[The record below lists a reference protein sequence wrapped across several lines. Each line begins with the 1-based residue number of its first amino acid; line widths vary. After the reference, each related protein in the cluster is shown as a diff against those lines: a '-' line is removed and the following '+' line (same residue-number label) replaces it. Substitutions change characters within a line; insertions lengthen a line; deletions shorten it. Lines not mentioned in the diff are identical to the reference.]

1 MRLFVCLCLAAVI
14 YLPNLHRCFDHAPD
28 VDELHTRRRLTWED
42 ARTLRATNPEWELM
56 ARMFTV
62 LAFGDRTRRSDD
74 EMNVADAIIDRT
86 IADVEAHGV
95 THFLLPY
102 GRDAT
107 RSLFVDGELA
117 LMLAANGRDARPWV
131 DRARAQIEAGPAML
145 GESYPDEAW
154 MFCNAV
160 ALAAIALH
168 DRNQG
173 EPDRHAALFARW
185 VANARARFVDRETWL
200 LASKI
205 GYRGD
210 VREGPEGSTIW
221 LVAAMLRHIDEP
233 FARDQYARAKAE
245 LRGSFLGFGWAREW
259 PASAPGH
266 DDVDSGPTI
275 PIVGANAGSSGLALV
290 AAHAFGDDTFASE
303 LETSLA
309 FAGFPEHEQRDD
321 GCHGLRYAAG
331 NDLADAVI
339 LYAER
344 MR

>member
-1 MRLFVCLCLAAVI
+1 MRFVLCLCLSAAIV
-14 YLPNLHRCFDHAPD
+14 LPNLHGCFDHAPD
-28 VDELHTRRRLTWED
+28 ADELAKRRRLSWQD
-42 ARTLRATNPEWELM
+42 AAVLRRSNPEWELM

-62 LAFGDRTRRSDD
+62 LAFADRRRPHS
-74 EMNVADAIIDRT
+74 EHVEVADAIIDRT
-86 IADVEAHGV
+86 IADVEAYGV

-102 GRDAT
+102 GAGAT
-107 RSLFVDGELA
+107 QSLFVDGELA

-131 DRARAQIEAGPAML
+131 DRARAQIEAGPALL

-160 ALAAIALH
+160 ALAAIRLH
-168 DRNQG
+168 DTNQG

-185 VANARARFVDRETWL
+185 VANARVRFVDRETGL
-200 LASKI
+200 LASKL

-221 LVAAMLRHIDEP
+221 LVATMLGTIDEP
-233 FARDQYARAKAE
+233 FARDQYERAKRE
-245 LRGSFLGFGWAREW
+245 LRGGSFGFGWAREW

-266 DDVDSGPTI
+266 EDVDSGPTI

-290 AAHAFGDDTFASE
+290 AAHAFGDDAFVRE
-303 LETSLA
+303 LHASLA
-309 FAGFPEHEQRDD
+309 FAGFPELDD
-321 GCHGLRYAAG
+321 SGLRYAAG

-339 LYAER
+339 LYAEW